1 MSISGHQD
9 VAGRYVPVGRSMLVQ
24 VSQCRAQNVQER
36 GQPGDVQPS
45 SRPQDHVES
54 RPFNEVHDDACPV
67 VGQRDHLP
75 HGHQAR
81 VAQDAQIGQAPQG
94 GGSSAPA
101 GQVDDPD
108 DHVTPLSVQPT
119 ARGAGGCRAPHD
131 LTNGVALL
139 RQGAE
144 CRVGNARLRVGGRQ
158 RGCARGADTPRPGPT
173 EGQVTAPGPGTVG
186 GTVSRAVG
194 RAGAR
199 RRAHTLHGHHGAP
212 E

>member
-24 VSQCRAQNVQER
+24 VGQCRAQNVQER

-81 VAQDAQIGQAPQG
+81 VAQDAQIGQAPQD

-108 DHVTPLSVQPT
+108 DHMAALRIEAT
-119 ARGAGGCRAPHD
+119 ARGAGGSGAPHD
-131 LTNGVALL
+131 LTDGVALL

-144 CRVGNARLRVGGRQ
+144 RRVRDARLRVRGRQ
-158 RGCARGADTPRPGPT
+158 
-173 EGQVTAPGPGTVG
+173 
-186 GTVSRAVG
+186 
-194 RAGAR
+194 
-199 RRAHTLHGHHGAP
+199 
-212 E
+212 